1 MPRKAPKPIITHT
14 ETLCFAIPPLEAD
27 IGHWEKALAD
37 PPDKEERLAR
47 ICERQLAQLEAL
59 KQMYLFETGT
69 EY

>member
-1 MPRKAPKPIITHT
+1 MPRKAPKPTITHT
-14 ETLCFAIPPLEAD
+14 ETLCFAIRHLEAD
-27 IGHWEKALAD
+27 IGHWEKAIAD
-37 PPDKEERLAR
+37 LPDKEERLAH